1 MRTSRKLTTALL
13 ALCALVVMGTAAL
26 AADPGLTYPL
36 ASEVSDQKAGA
47 VLIYPYYTSNPAAA
61 NIQNTRFN
69 ITNTSTTSA
78 AFVHLFF
85 VDGGSCSVSDR
96 YICLTANQTL
106 TFLASE
112 QDPGTTGYLVAVST
126 DGVFG
131 CPNAFNFLIG
141 DLYVKIE
148 LGHQANLGAEAF
160 AALYDDGSPAT
171 LPGCDGADTTAE
183 LLFNGTTGY
192 NRWPAVVAVSSI
204 PARADGNDTFLIAV
218 RGGGSLVSGAAAT
231 VALFG
236 ILYNDQ
242 EEPHSWTSLMSC
254 FFVRRLDDSF
264 PRTTPRFQQVIP
276 AGQSGWT
283 KFWVSSGA
291 PAVGLLGA
299 VINHNPNAGT
309 AAGAFRGGRNLHKL
323 TLSPGPNTY
332 TIPVFPP
339 AC

>member
-47 VLIYPYYTSNPAAA
+47 VLIYPFYTSNPAAA
-61 NIQNTRFN
+61 NVQNTRFN

-85 VDGGSCSVSDR
+85 VDGATCSVSDR

-112 QDPGTTGYLVAVST
+112 QDPGTRGYLVAVSV

-141 DLYVKIE
+141 DEYVKLE

-160 AALYDDGSPAT
+160 AAL
-171 LPGCDGADTTAE
+171 
-183 LLFNGTTGY
+183 
-192 NRWPAVVAVSSI
+192 
-204 PARADGNDTFLIAV
+204 
-218 RGGGSLVSGAAAT
+218 
-231 VALFG
+231 
-236 ILYNDQ
+236 
-242 EEPHSWTSLMSC
+242 
-254 FFVRRLDDSF
+254 
-264 PRTTPRFQQVIP
+264 
-276 AGQSGWT
+276 
-283 KFWVSSGA
+283 
-291 PAVGLLGA
+291 
-299 VINHNPNAGT
+299 
-309 AAGAFRGGRNLHKL
+309 
-323 TLSPGPNTY
+323 
-332 TIPVFPP
+332 
-339 AC
+339 